1 LTGTFGGWIQN
12 DNVDRSYPFSYTI
25 SAANTLEQKTV
36 TIAGDTSG
44 TWVGATNGTGLYVG
58 LSLGMG
64 SNRRGTANSWQ
75 AGNYRSVTGETAVV
89 GTNGATFYIT
99 GIQLE
104 KGSTATSFDYR
115 PYGTELALCQ
125 RYCFAQSAESKNYA
139 VFASMIGIAQ
149 AGGTQVGGAVQFP
162 IQMRSA
168 PSLTP
173 TGSFRMSAYNSV
185 FSTSLTPSIDSSRVT
200 TTGCEFQMSGMTG
213 MTAGNAYY
221 FQDQGSGTAK
231 LVYSAEL

>member
-1 LTGTFGGWIQN
+1 
-12 DNVDRSYPFSYTI
+12 
-25 SAANTLEQKTV
+25 
-36 TIAGDTSG
+36 
-44 TWVGATNGTGLYVG
+44 
-58 LSLGMG
+58 
-64 SNRRGTANSWQ
+64 
-75 AGNYRSVTGETAVV
+75 VV
-89 GTNGATFYIT
+89 GTNGATWYIT
-99 GIQLE
+99 GVQLE
-104 KGSTATSFDYR
+104 KGATATSFDYR

-125 RYCFAQSAESKNYA
+125 RYCFAQSAESKSYA

-149 AGGTQVGGAVQFP
+149 AGGTQAGGAVQFP

-185 FSTSLTPSIDSSRVT
+185 FSTSLTPSIDSNRVT
-200 TTGCEFQMSGMTG
+200 TTGGEFQMSGMTG

-221 FQDQGSGTAK
+221 LQDQGSGTAK